1 MAAHD
6 GEGDRGGG
14 GEGRVSWARAS
25 FEGVTDA
32 ASPQWRSYEEVTE
45 ELVGR
50 LGAVSGL
57 TTLRLERDVPV
68 SGRANDNQIDVLWEF
83 QRESG
88 ERVRLL
94 FECRSYKRRI
104 NQQALHSW
112 RSIVDD
118 VSEAGVET
126 VGVMV
131 TTTGYQS
138 GAQRV
143 ADTYGIGILEL
154 RAPTERDLANR
165 WRSVRTQ
172 LVIRAPHV
180 TDLAVD
186 ATEQLRTDASVNGA
200 LGEFFLDLEDG
211 TTERLM
217 DHLLH
222 GELST
227 MTEPPTEPHAVT
239 RTFASPVLLRHGEE
253 PIARV
258 VQIRATVSEAQA
270 EPIVIETST
279 EDIAWMLA
287 DTLTGSRIW
296 FAADGRIWQTPS

>member
-1 MAAHD
+1 MSWV
-6 GEGDRGGG
+6 
-14 GEGRVSWARAS
+14 VSNFVS
-25 FEGVTDA
+25 VSDP

-57 TTLRLERDVPV
+57 TTVRLERDVPV
-68 SGRANDNQIDVLWEF
+68 RGRANDNQVDVLWEF
-83 QRESG
+83 ERASG
-88 ERVRLL
+88 ERVRLV

-118 VSEAGVET
+118 VSEPGVET

-143 ADTYGIGILEL
+143 ADTYGIVILEL
-154 RAPTERDLANR
+154 RAPTEHDLANR
-165 WRSVRTQ
+165 WRSVRTE
-172 LVIRAPHV
+172 LVARMPLL
-180 TDLAVD
+180 TDLSVD
-186 ATEQLRTDASVNGA
+186 ATEQLAAEASANGA

-211 TTERLM
+211 TSEPLM
-217 DHLLH
+217 DHLLR
-222 GELST
+222 GELASIK
-227 MTEPPTEPHAVT
+227 EPPTEPHPVT
-239 RTFASPVLLRHGEE
+239 RTFASPVLLRHGEK

-270 EPIVIETST
+270 EPVVIETST
-279 EDIAWMLA
+279 ADIAWMLA

-296 FAADGRIWQTPS
+296 FAADGGIWQTPN